1 MFRERLK
8 DLFQMLLCPHRH
20 RTPSLCLPHP
30 RCTCLTRHNIQ
41 NCNHSP
47 PPLLFSRDLLA
58 VHSLKLI
65 VAILEQVQAIQFQ
78 HLQAILLQVCHLPNL
93 QLPAPPHRNIHRPL
107 LAQVVLPFT
116 LRPQLARTN

>member
-20 RTPSLCLPHP
+20 RTPSLCLPRP
-30 RCTCLTRHNIQ
+30 RYTCLTRHNTQ

-47 PPLLFSRDLLA
+47 PPLLFSRDPLA
-58 VHSLKLI
+58 VRSLKLM
-65 VAILEQVQAIQFQ
+65 VAILKQVQAIQFQ
-78 HLQAILLQVCHLPNL
+78 HLQAILHQVCHLPNL
-93 QLPAPPHRNIHRPL
+93 QLPAPLHHSIHRPL